1 LSFVCSAKAASVIF
15 PFRSFE
21 GVSLMGFPRAA
32 VLPLLVLFLCLS
44 AATKTAGAPKKK
56 PAVVLARTRAA
67 GVNVVLARADLGAPG
82 VRVSVALARGGPGS
96 AERFSRM
103 MTRTKATA
111 GLTGTFFGTNN
122 KMPIGDIVVGGRL
135 AHFGGRGAALCFPR
149 NRGGRAIMRD
159 NAGVSRHTDWKKF
172 HTVIA
177 GGMWLVRRGR
187 IALKPRA
194 QGFRDPSLFRPAARV
209 AVGLTGRNKLLLVA
223 TREPVML
230 PSWARTLRALGARD
244 ALNLDGGSST
254 GLFYRGRVVLR
265 PGRRL
270 TNALVIYED
279 EGPVRRTAK

>member
-1 LSFVCSAKAASVIF
+1 
-15 PFRSFE
+15 
-21 GVSLMGFPRAA
+21 MGFPRAA

-44 AATKTAGAPKKK
+44 AATKAAGTPNK
-56 PAVVLARTRAA
+56 PVVSLSRTRAA
-67 GVNVVLARADLGAPG
+67 GVHVVLARANLSAPR

-96 AERFSRM
+96 SERFSRM
-103 MTRTKATA
+103 MSRTGAVA
-111 GLTGTFFGTNN
+111 GLTGTFFGTDN

-135 AHFGGRGAALCFPR
+135 VHFGGRGAALCFPR
-149 NRGGRAIMRD
+149 RRGRRAVMRD
-159 NAGVSRHTDWKKF
+159 NAGVGRHTDWKKYQ
-172 HTVIA
+172 TVIA
-177 GGMWLVRRGR
+177 GGMWLVQRGR

-209 AVGLTGRNKLLLVA
+209 AVGLTGGNELLLVA
-223 TREPVML
+223 TREPVTL
-230 PSWARTLRALGARD
+230 PVWARTLRALGARD

-279 EGPVRRTAK
+279 KGPARRAAK